1 MAHLEYAVDQ
11 MIRSGEAWNYY
22 LQTGMDKNQKR
33 KTRVYDSDLSMRR
46 PQYMTYEQ
54 TLPV

>member
-1 MAHLEYAVDQ
+1 MTHLKYAVDQ
-11 MIRSGEAWNYY
+11 MIRSAEAWNSY
-22 LQTGMDKNQKR
+22 LQTVMDKNQKR
-33 KTRVYDSDLSMRR
+33 KTRVYDSDFSMRR